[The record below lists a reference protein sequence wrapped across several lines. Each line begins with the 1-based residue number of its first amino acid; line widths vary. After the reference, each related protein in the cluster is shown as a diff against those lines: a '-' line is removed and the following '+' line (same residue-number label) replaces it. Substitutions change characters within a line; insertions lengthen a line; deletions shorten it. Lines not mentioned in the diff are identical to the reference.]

1 MTETAALPT
10 VSTRGLTRW
19 VQLGLGLVCM
29 MAISSPQYVWTLF
42 TKPLG
47 TALGVAPASLQVTF
61 SLLIV
66 LQTFFSPF
74 QGWLVDRFGPK
85 LLIGVG
91 CLMSGLSWVFAS
103 YVSSLTMLYL
113 TYGLIGGLG
122 TGIVYVGVVGQ
133 MVGWFPDRRGFAAG
147 VVAAGYGM
155 GAIVTTFPITNSLAA
170 VGYQMTLLQFG
181 AIFALVGL
189 VAALGLKPAPVS
201 EVAMR
206 DASGALTVAMR
217 DASGALTVAMRD
229 AAGALTVSMRDA
241 SGASTVSMRDAS
253 GASTVSMRDASGSTT
268 SEMLRSP
275 LFWLMFA
282 MMTLMSTSGLM
293 VTSQMAAFA
302 GEFGITK
309 AVVWGL
315 AALPLALS
323 IDRLTNGL
331 TRPFFGWVSDRIG
344 RENTMFLAF
353 GLEGLAMA
361 LWLATRGDPLLFVL
375 LSGVVFF
382 GWGEIFSLFPSTL
395 TDTFGTRNATRNY
408 GCLYMAQGIGA
419 IFGGPMA
426 SLLHEATGT
435 WTSVFGVAIAA
446 DLLTA
451 VLAIAALKPLRARYL
466 ARV

>member
-1 MTETAALPT
+1 MNETAVLPAVT
-10 VSTRGLTRW
+10 DTGTTRW

-47 TALGVAPASLQVTF
+47 SALGASPASLQVTF

-74 QGWLVDRFGPK
+74 QGWLVDKFGPK

-91 CLMSGLSWVFAS
+91 ALLSGLSWVFAS
-103 YVSSLTMLYL
+103 YASSLTMLYL

-133 MVGWFPDRRGFAAG
+133 VVAWFPERRGFAAG

-155 GAIVTTFPITNSLAA
+155 GAIVTTFPITNALAA
-170 VGYQMTLLQFG
+170 VGYQMTLLQYG
-181 AIFALVGL
+181 AIFAIIGL
-189 VAALGLKPAPVS
+189 VAALGLKPAPASESVEAHPPGVS
-201 EVAMR
+201 T
-206 DASGALTVAMR
+206 GT
-217 DASGALTVAMRD
+217 
-229 AAGALTVSMRDA
+229 
-241 SGASTVSMRDAS
+241 
-253 GASTVSMRDASGSTT
+253 
-268 SEMLRSP
+268 MLRSRV
-275 LFWLMFA
+275 FWLMFV

-315 AALPLALS
+315 AALPLALT
-323 IDRLTNGL
+323 IDRFTNGL
-331 TRPFFGWVSDRIG
+331 TRPFFGWVSDQIG
-344 RENTMFLAF
+344 RENTMCLAF

-361 LWLATRGDPLLFVL
+361 LWLLARTDPLLFVL
-375 LSGVVFF
+375 MSGVVFF
-382 GWGEIFSLFPSTL
+382 GWGEIFSLFPATL
-395 TDTFGTRNATRNY
+395 TDTFGARNATRNY

-419 IFGGPMA
+419 IFGGPVA

-435 WTSVFGVAIAA
+435 WTTVFAAAIAA

-451 VLAIAALKPLRARYL
+451 VLAIAALKPLRAQYTAASL
-466 ARV
+466 